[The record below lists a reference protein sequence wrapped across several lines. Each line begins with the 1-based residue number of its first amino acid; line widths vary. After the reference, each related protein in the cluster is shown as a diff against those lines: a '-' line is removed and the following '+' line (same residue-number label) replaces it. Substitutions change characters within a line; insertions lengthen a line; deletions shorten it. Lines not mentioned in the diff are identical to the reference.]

1 MKLSFTPPCLLLF
14 LYSSLPSN
22 EQHGPLPGEHSWL
35 VFRVSYWWD
44 RAGLSWMQLFLH
56 RGSLWLGD
64 AGSCQAWGS
73 LWGFILVSEG
83 WKLVGNWPWWSNPAC
98 AGMAAGFRWSP
109 SDNSPSTHPGTP
121 QAVGRVGMGVAVV
134 GLSSSP
140 QLTLWTVGAQHMV

>member
-64 AGSCQAWGS
+64 AGSCQALGVPVGVHLGEWGLETGGELALVEQSS
-73 LWGFILVSEG
+73 LCRHGCRIPVEPLG
-83 WKLVGNWPWWSNPAC
+83 
-98 AGMAAGFRWSP
+98 
-109 SDNSPSTHPGTP
+109 
-121 QAVGRVGMGVAVV
+121 
-134 GLSSSP
+134 
-140 QLTLWTVGAQHMV
+140 